1 MKKKREA
8 VHSPPQGVTTSNM
21 SFIQSR
27 VTISAHQQRDKEFM
41 HIHLFI
47 LLDILLHIYSR
58 VDLGGRRT
66 INKKDQL
73 RHMKIFEF
81 I

>member
-58 VDLGGRRT
+58 VDLT
-66 INKKDQL
+66 KVCSHLLKDQL
-73 RHMKIFEF
+73 RHMKIF
-81 I
+81 